1 MTYDRA
7 VVKGDAK
14 IIAAINGGTVLPPGP
29 NPNPPLVPTSDDDPQ
44 TWSYTTDKVADAPG
58 YAGDYAAVP
67 ISEAARAAMK
77 PGRNVL
83 AVHCH
88 QTVGGQGIDVGIAA
102 AEEEAK

>member
-14 IIAAINGGTVLPPGP
+14 IIAAIINGI
-29 NPNPPLVPTSDDDPQ
+29 
-44 TWSYTTDKVADAPG
+44 KAADAPG
-58 YAGDYAAVP
+58 YAGNYAAVP
-67 ISEAARAAMK
+67 LSEAARAAVK
-77 PGRNVL
+77 PGKNVL

-102 AEEEAK
+102 AEEAVETDVLQSASCHRSFNE